1 MDNTDKSINKSNDRT
16 SCFSTSSLTRKD
28 VYTMIQDLEDEINED
43 ERKLEKQKQRL
54 ILLKQTLS
62 LFR

>member
-1 MDNTDKSINKSNDRT
+1 
-16 SCFSTSSLTRKD
+16 
-28 VYTMIQDLEDEINED
+28 MIQDLEDEINED

>member
-1 MDNTDKSINKSNDRT
+1 MDNTGKNINKSNDRT

-28 VYTMIQDLEDEINED
+28 VYTMIQDLEGEINED

-62 LFR
+62 LFK